1 MWPQLCVFTV
11 LVGQTQSFETSPQR
25 DPPFK
30 PLLRRLCDDVIKK
43 GPDRFESAQ
52 FQDKCRAYVEG
63 IETCTRDGDFDEAQ
77 VKKCV
82 EGGKPEEC
90 VDRCLCTGE
99 KLDAGNCTKEEFD
112 EDARSGFG
120 SGSTDICMKNCK
132 AADEG
137 LTKCFQGI
145 FFTTNYMHVES
156 CRYMVIVHLKARHL
170 REYAAHNPILLQW
183 AMERQEVAQQRRVRG
198 AQPLSLLQW
207 RLTTHNGQ
215 QGNSV
220 LPARGFCGA
229 CCIEDCKKDG
239 NSFMECM
246 DLCATPN
253 PKWGWFD
260 MKSIT
265 AFLP

>member
-1 MWPQLCVFTV
+1 MRSGPVM
-11 LVGQTQSFETSPQR
+11 

-30 PLLRRLCDDVIKK
+30 PLLRRLCDDVVKEK
-43 GPDRFESAQ
+43 GHPQRFESAQ
-52 FQDKCRAYVEG
+52 FQDKCRQYVEG

-90 VDRCLCTGE
+90 IDRCLCTGE

-112 EDARSGFG
+112 EDQDNRRK
-120 SGSTDICMKNCK
+120 DICMKNCK
-132 AADEG
+132 AADEA

-145 FFTTNYMHVES
+145 FFTTNYIHVES
-156 CRYMVIVHLKARHL
+156 CRYTVIVHLKARGL

-183 AMERQEVAQQRRVRG
+183 AKEQGMAAVQHQRVRG
-198 AQPLSLLQW
+198 SQPVSFFQQQSLTIQ
-207 RLTTHNGQ
+207 NGEHEK
-215 QGNSV
+215 SV

-239 NSFMECM
+239 HAFIECM

-260 MKSIT
+260 MQTVTS
-265 AFLP
+265 FLR